1 MSEFLGIGIKT
12 LDNSGLQFYQTGV
25 IHKVLE
31 AIGMEHC
38 NGLPTTTNV
47 QVPLGTDKNGSEA
60 NILDQLTFF
69 CYMDDVVSDIKENN
83 RYLLFYHSVSQVY
96 S

>member
-47 QVPLGTDKNGSEA
+47 
-60 NILDQLTFF
+60 
-69 CYMDDVVSDIKENN
+69 
-83 RYLLFYHSVSQVY
+83 
-96 S
+96 